1 MVKKSSTD
9 GLFVLSSNVSF
20 SLTSLRTK
28 TSNTLHFGSSSNVR
42 YEYSNDIERVLKSH
56 NDDNII
62 QLSISIWSQVIGKTI
77 IIVILLIII
86 VFQPLTMN
94 TTILSSSIRNLTIIE
109 ETMNTTMGWLLNITI
124 TNLKST
130 SKISYNYEHYIN
142 WFNVEHNSQYNNRQ
156 YTIRLN

>member
-1 MVKKSSTD
+1 MHFTLDQVQTYIMNIPTIKNESW
-9 GLFVLSSNVSF
+9 
-20 SLTSLRTK
+20 SLITMTILCK
-28 TSNTLHFGSSSNVR
+28 YR
-42 YEYSNDIERVLKSH
+42 YQFDL
-56 NDDNII
+56 
-62 QLSISIWSQVIGKTI
+62 IGKTI

-94 TTILSSSIRNLTIIE
+94 TTMLSSSIRNLTIIE

-130 SKISYNYEHYIN
+130 SKSSCNYEHYIN